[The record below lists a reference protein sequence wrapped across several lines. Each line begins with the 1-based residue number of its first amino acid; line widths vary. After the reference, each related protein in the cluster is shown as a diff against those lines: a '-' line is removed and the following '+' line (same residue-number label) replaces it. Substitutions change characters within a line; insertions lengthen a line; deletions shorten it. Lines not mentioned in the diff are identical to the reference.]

1 VDFFE
6 PPPPREE
13 PARGRR
19 PVWLGAPD
27 NELGISVPLRVPLV
41 RTDTLA
47 ILVDQVVAYSTGFSF
62 GLSAR
67 SHPDRRLSDRGF
79 ADLFHPRV
87 DGMDRLLIG
96 IQFADGRKATNLE
109 HRHPTSSDDL
119 GPVLMGG
126 GGGGGGGRFDFSFWV
141 WPLPPEGPLTF
152 VCRWDGEG
160 VELTSVD
167 VDAAAIRAAS
177 AQSEQ
182 LWPEQ
187 GDGSGGWTSG
197 SQLS

>member
-1 VDFFE
+1 M
-6 PPPPREE
+6 
-13 PARGRR
+13 
-19 PVWLGAPD
+19 GAPD
-27 NELGISVPLRVPLV
+27 NELGVSVPLRVPLV

-47 ILVDQVVAYSTGFSF
+47 ILVDQVVAYTTGFSF
-62 GLSAR
+62 RLSGR
-67 SHPDRRLSDRGF
+67 SHPDRTLSDRGF
-79 ADLFHPRV
+79 RDLFHPEV

-96 IQFADGRKATNLE
+96 IQFADGGKATNVG
-109 HRHPTSSDDL
+109 HRHPTSSDDV
-119 GPVLMGG
+119 GPVLIGG

-160 VELTSVD
+160 VELTSAE

-177 AQSEQ
+177 AHSER

-187 GDGSGGWTSG
+187 GDGGGGWSSTS
-197 SQLS
+197 QIT